1 MIHFQ
6 IKKVNKGVKEVR
18 RRLTKLNHCQ
28 FEEPVDVIAITLIST
43 GIDNVINMAKSTKRK
58 LKSKLKMFLFVKH
71 RQITRQ
77 I

>member
-1 MIHFQ
+1 M
-6 IKKVNKGVKEVR
+6 R

-28 FEEPVDVIAITLIST
+28 FEEPVDVIAVTLISK

-71 RQITRQ
+71 KQIKR
-77 I
+77 